1 MWLDNVA
8 YVEIGAVCAYCLYN
22 LTLGPARNDSK
33 TGKLRTLLFPT
44 IMILIQTAL
53 LKSLYRSFPH
63 PFVLEVVYMYFS
75 FAYFAMM
82 ITYTRGETEV
92 KIKYKNTTMQ

>member
-1 MWLDNVA
+1 MWLDNLA
-8 YVEIGAVCAYCLYN
+8 YVQISIVFIYSLYS
-22 LTLGPARNDSK
+22 LRFGPARHDSK

-63 PFVLEVVYMYFS
+63 PFALEVIYIYLS

-82 ITYTRGETEV
+82 ITYTTGTSKLLTNSN
-92 KIKYKNTTMQ
+92 KI

>member
-1 MWLDNVA
+1 MWLDSLA
-8 YVEIGAVCAYCLYN
+8 YVEIALVCAYSLFN
-22 LTLGPARNDSK
+22 LTLGPARHDSK

-63 PFVLEVVYMYFS
+63 PFALEVVYMYFS

-82 ITYTRGETEV
+82 ITYTRGKTF
-92 KIKYKNTTMQ
+92 